1 MRNALNKTT
10 TKIKLKNRRTFET
23 LVGLLEE
30 KVEIEDIAE
39 WTEIDLYSKKLDLLS
54 HLEMMVWSSIKDC
67 EKLREL
73 SDALKGV
80 DAKKDGLVQISSS
93 QLSKVN
99 KTRDYRISVLTF
111 YELIYS
117 MRKYHILWKFK
128 RELKILGIDSS
139 FVKINRY
146 FARKGY
152 CSSTKS
158 VEKGI
163 KIHVGALLGKL
174 TLPLTAMITPG
185 DVSEQKEF
193 DYVLNDCSIMIDL
206 SKVILV
212 FDKGY
217 WNFDRFADL
226 TEKEIRFITPMKK
239 GTVYEVLSER
249 NWKNISDKRIKL
261 SNGLEL
267 RLIQV
272 ETEEEIGEYLTNI
285 FDLSAMDIV
294 HAYEIRW
301 SIEIFFREIKSYLKI
316 DHFMSKSL
324 NGMLI
329 QIFCT
334 LIAYALMV
342 LFKIIY
348 GLHWVSIIEIK
359 RWVKYNIIEE
369 KSCLWE
375 GIDNS
380 II

>member
-1 MRNALNKTT
+1 MRNALNKT
-10 TKIKLKNRRTFET
+10 TKIKLKNRRTFER

-67 EKLREL
+67 DKLREL
-73 SDALKGV
+73 SDALKGA
-80 DAKKDGLVQISSS
+80 DAKKDGLIQISSS

-334 LIAYALMV
+334 LIAYALMI

-348 GLHWVSIIEIK
+348 GLYWVSIIEIK

>member
-1 MRNALNKTT
+1 MGCKTNKIIRIKNGRRFKDLVNFLNENVD
-10 TKIKLKNRRTFET
+10 IK
-23 LVGLLEE
+23 
-30 KVEIEDIAE
+30 EITR

-54 HLEMMVWSSIKDC
+54 HIELIIWSAIKDC

-73 SDALKGV
+73 SDALKGA
-80 DAKKDGLVQISSS
+80 DARKDGLIQISSS

-99 KTRDYRISVLTF
+99 KTRDYRIFVLTF
-111 YELIYS
+111 YELVYS
-117 MRKYHILWKFK
+117 MRKYHILWKFRK
-128 RELKILGIDSS
+128 VFKILGIDSS
-139 FVKINRY
+139 FIKINRD
-146 FARKGY
+146 FARLGY

-158 VEKGI
+158 IEKGI
-163 KIHVGALLGKL
+163 KIHLAALLGKL

-193 DYVLNDCSIMIDL
+193 DYVLDDCSIMIDL
-206 SKVILV
+206 MKVILV

-226 TEKEIRFITPMKK
+226 TERGIRFITLMKK
-239 GTVYEVLSER
+239 GTVYEVISEK
-249 NWKNISDKRIKL
+249 NWKNISDKKIRL
-261 SNGLEL
+261 SNSLEL

-272 ETEEEIGEYLTNI
+272 KICDEIEEYLTNI
-285 FDLSAMDIV
+285 FDLSANDILL
-294 HAYEIRW
+294 AYNQRW
-301 SIEIFFREIKSYLKI
+301 DIEIFFREIKSYLKI

-348 GLHWVSIIEIK
+348 GLYWVSIIEIK
-359 RWVKYNIIEE
+359 RWVKYNMIEE
-369 KSCLWE
+369 KSYLWE

>member
-1 MRNALNKTT
+1 MGCKTNKIIRIKNGRRFKDLVNFLNENVD
-10 TKIKLKNRRTFET
+10 IK
-23 LVGLLEE
+23 
-30 KVEIEDIAE
+30 EITR

-54 HLEMMVWSSIKDC
+54 HIELIIWSAIKDC

-73 SDALKGV
+73 SDALKGA
-80 DAKKDGLVQISSS
+80 DARKDGLIQISSS

-99 KTRDYRISVLTF
+99 KTRDYRIFVLTF
-111 YELIYS
+111 YELVYS

-128 RELKILGIDSS
+128 KAFKILGIDSS
-139 FVKINRY
+139 FIKINRD
-146 FARKGY
+146 FARLGY

-158 VEKGI
+158 IEKGI
-163 KIHVGALLGKL
+163 KIHLAALLGKL

-193 DYVLNDCSIMIDL
+193 DYVLDDCSIMIDL
-206 SKVILV
+206 MKVILV

-226 TEKEIRFITPMKK
+226 TERGIRFITLMKK
-239 GTVYEVLSER
+239 GTVYEVISEK
-249 NWKNISDKRIKL
+249 NWKNISDKKIRL
-261 SNGLEL
+261 SNSLEL

-272 ETEEEIGEYLTNI
+272 KICDEIEEYLTNI
-285 FDLSAMDIV
+285 FDLSANDILL
-294 HAYEIRW
+294 AYNQRW
-301 SIEIFFREIKSYLKI
+301 DIEIFFREIKSYLKI
-316 DHFMSKSL
+316 DHFMSKTL

-348 GLHWVSIIEIK
+348 GLYWVSIIEIK
-359 RWVKYNIIEE
+359 RWVKYNMIEE
-369 KSCLWE
+369 KSYLWE

>member
-1 MRNALNKTT
+1 MGCKTNK
-10 TKIKLKNRRTFET
+10 I
-23 LVGLLEE
+23 
-30 KVEIEDIAE
+30 VEIEEGEKFRKFMDFLRENVDLEEITK
-39 WTEIDLYSKKLDLLS
+39 WTEIDLYNKKLDLLS
-54 HLEMMVWSSIKDC
+54 HLEMMVWSAIKDC

-73 SDALKGV
+73 SDALKGA
-80 DAKKDGLVQISSS
+80 DARKDGLIQISSS

-99 KTRDYRISVLTF
+99 KTRDYRIFVLIF

-117 MRKYHILWKFK
+117 MRKYHILWKFRK
-128 RELKILGIDSS
+128 AFKILGIDSS
-139 FVKINRY
+139 FIKINRY
-146 FARKGY
+146 FARMGY

-193 DYVLNDCSIMIDL
+193 DYVLDDCSIMIDL
-206 SKVILV
+206 SKAILV

-226 TEKEIRFITPMKK
+226 TERGIRFITPMKK
-239 GTVYEVLSER
+239 GTVYEVLFER

-261 SNGLEL
+261 SNGIEL
-267 RLIQV
+267 RLVQV
-272 ETEEEIGEYLTNI
+272 KTEDGLEEYLTNI
-285 FDLSAMDIV
+285 FDLPAKDIK
-294 HAYEIRW
+294 EIYDQRW
-301 SIEIFFREIKSYLKI
+301 DIEIFFREIKSYLKI

-348 GLHWVSIIEIK
+348 GLYWVSIIEIK
-359 RWVKYNIIEE
+359 RWVKYNMIEE
-369 KSCLWE
+369 KSCLWR

>member
-1 MRNALNKTT
+1 MGCKTNKIVGIKNGRRFKDLVNFLNENVD
-10 TKIKLKNRRTFET
+10 IK
-23 LVGLLEE
+23 
-30 KVEIEDIAE
+30 EITR

-54 HLEMMVWSSIKDC
+54 HIELIIWSAIKDC

-73 SDALKGV
+73 SDALKGA
-80 DAKKDGLVQISSS
+80 DGRKDGLIQISSS

-99 KTRDYRISVLTF
+99 KTRDYRIFVLTF
-111 YELIYS
+111 YELVYS

-128 RELKILGIDSS
+128 KAFKILGIDSS
-139 FVKINRY
+139 FIKINRD
-146 FARKGY
+146 FARLGY

-158 VEKGI
+158 IEKGI
-163 KIHVGALLGKL
+163 KIHLAALLGKL

-193 DYVLNDCSIMIDL
+193 DYVLDDCSIMIDL
-206 SKVILV
+206 MKVILV

-226 TEKEIRFITPMKK
+226 TERGIRFITLMKK
-239 GTVYEVLSER
+239 GTVYEVISEK
-249 NWKNISDKRIKL
+249 NWKNISDKKIRL
-261 SNGLEL
+261 SNSLEL

-272 ETEEEIGEYLTNI
+272 KICDEIEEYLTNI
-285 FDLSAMDIV
+285 FDLSANDILL
-294 HAYEIRW
+294 AYNQRW
-301 SIEIFFREIKSYLKI
+301 DIEIFFREIKSYLKI
-316 DHFMSKSL
+316 DHFMSKTL

-348 GLHWVSIIEIK
+348 GLYWVSIIEIK
-359 RWVKYNIIEE
+359 RWVKYNMIEE
-369 KSCLWE
+369 KSYLWE

>member
-1 MRNALNKTT
+1 MGCKTNKIIRIKNGRRFKDLVNFLNENVD
-10 TKIKLKNRRTFET
+10 IK
-23 LVGLLEE
+23 
-30 KVEIEDIAE
+30 EITR

-54 HLEMMVWSSIKDC
+54 HIELIIWSAIKDC

-73 SDALKGV
+73 SDALKGA
-80 DAKKDGLVQISSS
+80 DARKDGLIQIRSS

-99 KTRDYRISVLTF
+99 KTRDYRIFVLTF
-111 YELIYS
+111 YELVYS

-128 RELKILGIDSS
+128 KAFKILGIDSS
-139 FVKINRY
+139 FIKINRD
-146 FARKGY
+146 FARLGY

-158 VEKGI
+158 IEKGI
-163 KIHVGALLGKL
+163 KIHLAALLGKL

-193 DYVLNDCSIMIDL
+193 DYVLDDCSIMIDL
-206 SKVILV
+206 MKVILV

-226 TEKEIRFITPMKK
+226 TERGIRFITLMKK
-239 GTVYEVLSER
+239 GTVYEVISEK
-249 NWKNISDKRIKL
+249 NWKNISDKKIRL
-261 SNGLEL
+261 SNSLEL

-272 ETEEEIGEYLTNI
+272 KICDEIEEYLTNI
-285 FDLSAMDIV
+285 FDLSANDILL
-294 HAYEIRW
+294 AYNQRW
-301 SIEIFFREIKSYLKI
+301 DIEIFFREIKSYLKI
-316 DHFMSKSL
+316 DHFMSKTL

-348 GLHWVSIIEIK
+348 GLYWVSIIEIK
-359 RWVKYNIIEE
+359 RWVKYNMIEE
-369 KSCLWE
+369 KSYLWE

>member
-10 TKIKLKNRRTFET
+10 TKIKLKNRRTFER

-73 SDALKGV
+73 SDALKGA

-93 QLSKVN
+93 RLSKVN

-128 RELKILGIDSS
+128 RKLKILGIDSS
-139 FVKINRY
+139 FIKINRY
-146 FARKGY
+146 FARRGY
-152 CSSTKS
+152 SSSTKS

-193 DYVLNDCSIMIDL
+193 DYVLDDCSIMIDL

-239 GTVYEVLSER
+239 GTAYEVLSER

-272 ETEEEIGEYLTNI
+272 ETEEENGEYLTNI

-348 GLHWVSIIEIK
+348 GLYWVSIIEIK

>member
-1 MRNALNKTT
+1 MGCKTNKIIGIKNGRRFKDLVNFLNENVD
-10 TKIKLKNRRTFET
+10 IK
-23 LVGLLEE
+23 
-30 KVEIEDIAE
+30 EITR

-54 HLEMMVWSSIKDC
+54 HIELIIWSAIKDC

-73 SDALKGV
+73 SDALKGA
-80 DAKKDGLVQISSS
+80 DARKDGLIQISSS

-99 KTRDYRISVLTF
+99 KTRDYRIFVLTF
-111 YELIYS
+111 YELVYS

-128 RELKILGIDSS
+128 KAFKILGIDSS
-139 FVKINRY
+139 FIKINRD
-146 FARKGY
+146 FARLGY

-158 VEKGI
+158 IEKGI
-163 KIHVGALLGKL
+163 KIHLAALPGKL

-193 DYVLNDCSIMIDL
+193 DYVLDDCSIMIDL
-206 SKVILV
+206 MKVILV

-226 TEKEIRFITPMKK
+226 TERGIRFITLMKK
-239 GTVYEVLSER
+239 GTVYEVISEK
-249 NWKNISDKRIKL
+249 NWKNISDKKIRL
-261 SNGLEL
+261 SNSLEL

-272 ETEEEIGEYLTNI
+272 KICDEIEEYLTNI
-285 FDLSAMDIV
+285 FDLSANDILL
-294 HAYEIRW
+294 AYNQRW
-301 SIEIFFREIKSYLKI
+301 DIEIFFREIKSYLKI
-316 DHFMSKSL
+316 DHFMSKTL

-348 GLHWVSIIEIK
+348 GLYWVSIIEIK
-359 RWVKYNIIEE
+359 RWVKYNMIEE
-369 KSCLWE
+369 KSYLWE

>member
-1 MRNALNKTT
+1 L
-10 TKIKLKNRRTFET
+10 I
-23 LVGLLEE
+23 
-30 KVEIEDIAE
+30 I
-39 WTEIDLYSKKLDLLS
+39 
-54 HLEMMVWSSIKDC
+54 WSAIKDC

-73 SDALKGV
+73 SDALKGA
-80 DAKKDGLVQISSS
+80 DARKDGLIQISSS

-99 KTRDYRISVLTF
+99 KTRDYRIFVLTF
-111 YELIYS
+111 YELVYS

-128 RELKILGIDSS
+128 KAFKILGIDSS
-139 FVKINRY
+139 FIKINRD
-146 FARKGY
+146 FARLGY

-158 VEKGI
+158 IEKGI
-163 KIHVGALLGKL
+163 KIHLAALLGKL

-193 DYVLNDCSIMIDL
+193 DYVLDDCSIMIDL
-206 SKVILV
+206 MKVILV

-226 TEKEIRFITPMKK
+226 TERGIRFITLMKK
-239 GTVYEVLSER
+239 GTVYEVISEK
-249 NWKNISDKRIKL
+249 NWKNISDKKIRL
-261 SNGLEL
+261 SNSLEL

-272 ETEEEIGEYLTNI
+272 KICDEIEEYLTNI
-285 FDLSAMDIV
+285 FDLSANDILL
-294 HAYEIRW
+294 AYNQRW
-301 SIEIFFREIKSYLKI
+301 DIEIFFREIKSYLKI
-316 DHFMSKSL
+316 DHFMSKTL

-348 GLHWVSIIEIK
+348 GLYWVSIIEIK
-359 RWVKYNIIEE
+359 RWVKYNMIEE
-369 KSCLWE
+369 KSYLWE

>member
-1 MRNALNKTT
+1 MDFLRDN
-10 TKIKLKNRRTFET
+10 
-23 LVGLLEE
+23 VDLEE
-30 KVEIEDIAE
+30 IAR

-67 EKLREL
+67 DKLREL

-80 DAKKDGLVQISSS
+80 DARKDGLIQISSS

-117 MRKYHILWKFK
+117 MRKYHILWRFK
-128 RELKILGIDSS
+128 RELKILGVDSS
-139 FVKINRY
+139 FIKINRD
-146 FARKGY
+146 FAKLGY

-158 VEKGI
+158 IEKGV
-163 KIHVGALLGKL
+163 KIHLAALLGKL
-174 TLPLTAMITPG
+174 TLPITAMITPG
-185 DVSEQKEF
+185 DVSDQKEF
-193 DYVLNDCSIMIDL
+193 DYVLDDCSIMIDL
-206 SKVILV
+206 TEVILV
-212 FDKGY
+212 FDRGY
-217 WNFDRFADL
+217 WNFDRFSDL
-226 TEKEIRFITPMKK
+226 NERGIRFITLMKK

-272 ETEEEIGEYLTNI
+272 KTKDGVKEYLTNI
-285 FDLSAMDIV
+285 FDLSAKDIV
-294 HAYEIRW
+294 LAYEQRW
-301 SIEIFFREIKSYLKI
+301 AIEIFFREIKSYLKI
-316 DHFMSKSL
+316 DHFMSKNL

-348 GLHWVSIIEIK
+348 GLYCISIVEIK

-369 KSCLWE
+369 NLHGLKCSNNA
-375 GIDNS
+375 IV
-380 II
+380 

>member
-1 MRNALNKTT
+1 MGCKTNKIVGIKNGRRFKDLVNFLNENVD
-10 TKIKLKNRRTFET
+10 IK
-23 LVGLLEE
+23 
-30 KVEIEDIAE
+30 EITR

-54 HLEMMVWSSIKDC
+54 HIELIIWSAIKDC

-73 SDALKGV
+73 SDALKGA
-80 DAKKDGLVQISSS
+80 DGRKDGLIQISSS

-99 KTRDYRISVLTF
+99 KTRDYRIFVLTF
-111 YELIYS
+111 YELVYS

-128 RELKILGIDSS
+128 KAFKILGIDSS
-139 FVKINRY
+139 FIKINRD
-146 FARKGY
+146 FARLGY

-158 VEKGI
+158 IEKGI
-163 KIHVGALLGKL
+163 KIHLAALLGKL

-193 DYVLNDCSIMIDL
+193 DYVLDDCSIMIDL
-206 SKVILV
+206 MKVILV

-226 TEKEIRFITPMKK
+226 TERGIRFITLMKK
-239 GTVYEVLSER
+239 GTVYEVISEK
-249 NWKNISDKRIKL
+249 NWKNISDKKIRL
-261 SNGLEL
+261 SNSLEL

-272 ETEEEIGEYLTNI
+272 KICDEIEEYLTNI
-285 FDLSAMDIV
+285 FDLSANDILL
-294 HAYEIRW
+294 AYNQRW
-301 SIEIFFREIKSYLKI
+301 DIEIFFREIKSYLKI
-316 DHFMSKSL
+316 DHFMSKTL

-348 GLHWVSIIEIK
+348 GLYWVSIIEIK
-359 RWVKYNIIEE
+359 RWVKYNMIEE
-369 KSCLWE
+369 KSYLWE
-375 GIDNS
+375 GIDDS